1 MAPAVAQTLRTQ
13 IRLDVLRPN
22 RVQPNPSTCDVFKKM
37 AAITRVLLDGPPAE
51 IALAHVLAQGGQPLI
66 NPRLFGNVCLRG
78 EAINRMLR
86 GAEGLGIMR
95 RKIER
100 EKRLASI
107 LAGELRINRCCA

>member
-1 MAPAVAQTLRTQ
+1 MTPAVAQSQRMQ
-13 IRLDVLRPN
+13 VRFNVFRPD
-22 RVQPNPSTCDVFKKM
+22 RVQPNPSTCDVLKKM

-51 IALAHVLAQGGQPLI
+51 IAFAHVLAQCGQPLI

-95 RKIER
+95 RKIGQE
-100 EKRLASI
+100 
-107 LAGELRINRCCA
+107 